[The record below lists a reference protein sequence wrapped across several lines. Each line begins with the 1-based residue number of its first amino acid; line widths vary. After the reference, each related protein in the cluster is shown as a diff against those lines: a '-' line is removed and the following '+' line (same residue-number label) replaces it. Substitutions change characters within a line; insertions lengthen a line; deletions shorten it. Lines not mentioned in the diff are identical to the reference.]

1 MVNLKKVVTA
11 IGFAASVV
19 GFSTVA
25 SAKDFRLGLITPASH
40 IWTQAATEFGE
51 NLAQASEGKH
61 KVSIFPAAQL
71 GNEAQMLQL
80 LQTGALD
87 MAFLTVAELSNRYSD
102 MGALYAPYLVNSVDQ
117 VQTIFESAPAQTL
130 LSNLVDEA
138 GVVGVA
144 YGTGG
149 LRQIVSAKPVDTVN
163 DLRGKKFRI
172 TPQEPL
178 QDFYLALGAAP
189 TALPLSVVYDALNNG
204 QVDGTD
210 MDLELIIGL
219 KFYDKAQTVLLSDHM
234 MFPVAGLVSA
244 RVWATLSEDD
254 KKQIQELMTKSLH
267 KTIPLYIER
276 EKEWRQA
283 LLETDTQV
291 KEVGPE
297 FFGDALKEWED
308 KWGKKTKFL
317 GELRDVSAA
326 MQKN

>member
-71 GNEAQMLQL
+71 GNEAQMLKL

-87 MAFLTVAELSNRYSD
+87 MAFLTRAELSNRYSD

-163 DLRGKKFRI
+163 DLRGKKSR
-172 TPQEPL
+172 
-178 QDFYLALGAAP
+178 
-189 TALPLSVVYDALNNG
+189 
-204 QVDGTD
+204 
-210 MDLELIIGL
+210 
-219 KFYDKAQTVLLSDHM
+219 
-234 MFPVAGLVSA
+234 
-244 RVWATLSEDD
+244 
-254 KKQIQELMTKSLH
+254 
-267 KTIPLYIER
+267 
-276 EKEWRQA
+276 
-283 LLETDTQV
+283 
-291 KEVGPE
+291 
-297 FFGDALKEWED
+297 
-308 KWGKKTKFL
+308 
-317 GELRDVSAA
+317 
-326 MQKN
+326 